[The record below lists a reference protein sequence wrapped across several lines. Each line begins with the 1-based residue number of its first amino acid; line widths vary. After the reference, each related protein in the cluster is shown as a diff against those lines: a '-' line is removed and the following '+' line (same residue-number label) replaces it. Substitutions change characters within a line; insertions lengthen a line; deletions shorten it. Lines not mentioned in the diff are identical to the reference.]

1 MITDNLRVALYARVS
16 GEQQEKED
24 TIASQLEVV
33 TERIAADGLDCEPE
47 LHFVDDGVSGYILAR
62 PALER
67 LRDQAAAGAI
77 DRLYMLDPDR
87 LSRKYAYQVLILE
100 ELIRCGVEVVF
111 LRNPVGRS
119 PEADL
124 LLQVQGMIA
133 EYERAKIMER
143 CRRGKQH
150 AARRGSVNVL
160 SGAPYGYRYI
170 GKHEGGGEARYQVL
184 AEEARVVRKIFE
196 WVGQQRCSIGEVC
209 RRLRRDSIPTRT
221 GKSAWDRATVWLIL
235 KNPAYK
241 GTAAFGKTRSGEF
254 KPQRLRPQRGRPEHP
269 RRPVSR
275 VDTASE
281 DQILIEVP
289 GLVSEDL
296 FLAVQAQL
304 EENRQ
309 RRRDRPGGGRYLL
322 QGLVVCKRCGYGC
335 YGKPT
340 SRAASEGKGR
350 VPYAYY
356 RCTGS
361 DAYRFGGQRL
371 CWNKQIR
378 TAILD
383 AAVWEDVR
391 GLLSEPERV
400 REEYERRLQGTQGGP
415 NQEVEHLGK
424 LINNVKKMISRLI
437 DAYGDGLLDKS
448 EFEPRISAARTRLSR
463 LAEEHRQRIGEA
475 AQEAELRLVIGQLEE
490 FARRVSQGLQEPD
503 WATRREV
510 VRALVKKVEVD
521 ETEIRIVY
529 RVSPSPFE
537 RGPQQGRLQHCW
549 GRDDTGPLTRLRMET
564 IDDDV
569 ASRAVEFIERQA
581 KADKP
586 FFVWVNFT
594 HMHFRTH
601 VKPESKGQSGRWMSE
616 YCDAMIDHDKNVG
629 TVLKALDDAG
639 IANNTFVM
647 YSTDNGPHMN
657 SWPDGAMTPFR
668 NEKNSNWEGAYRV
681 PCMVRWPGKIKA
693 GSVSNEIVG
702 HHDWLPTILA
712 MAGDTEV
719 ADKLLKGYKV
729 GEMTY
734 KVHLDGYNL
743 VPYLTGQVEKSPRES
758 FLYCNDDQQLTGL
771 RYDNWKLVFMEQRAQ
786 GTLRIWAEPFTTLRV
801 PKIFNIRLDPYERAD
816 VTSNTYYDWLL
827 DHAFLLVPA
836 QDYVGKFLMTFKEF
850 PQRQKA
856 SSFNLDDVL
865 QKLKEAPSK

>member
-1 MITDNLRVALYARVS
+1 MTDHDLRVAIYARVS
-16 GEQQEKED
+16 GEQQAKED
-24 TIASQLEVV
+24 TISSQIEAV
-33 TERIAADGLDCEPE
+33 TQRIATDALECDPE
-47 LHFVDDGVSGYILAR
+47 LRFVDDGYSGSILAR
-62 PALER
+62 PGLER

-100 ELIRCGVEVVF
+100 ELTRCGVEVVF
-111 LRNPVGRS
+111 LRNPVGRG

-133 EYERAKIMER
+133 EYERTKIMER

-196 WVGQQRCSIGEVC
+196 WVGQERCSIGEVC
-209 RRLRRDSIPTRT
+209 RRLQGDGVPTRT
-221 GKSAWDRATVWLIL
+221 GKPAWDRATIWLIL

-254 KPQRLRPQRGRPEHP
+254 KPQRLRAQRGRPEQP

-275 VDTASE
+275 VDTSSE

-296 FLAVQAQL
+296 FEAVRAQL

-340 SRAASEGKGR
+340 SRAASKGEGR

-378 TAILD
+378 TDMLD
-383 AAVWEDVR
+383 FAVWDDVR

-400 REEYERRLQGTQGGP
+400 RAEYERRLQGARTGP
-415 NQEVEHLGK
+415 SQELEHLGK
-424 LINNVKKMISRLI
+424 LVSNVKKLISRLI

-448 EFEPRISAARTRLSR
+448 EFEPRISAARAR
-463 LAEEHRQRIGEA
+463 LAKLEGEQRQRTGEA
-475 AQEAELRLVIGQLEE
+475 TQEAELRLVIGQLEA
-490 FARRVSQGLQEPD
+490 FAGRVSEGLQEPD
-503 WATRREV
+503 WDTRREI
-510 VRALVKKVEVD
+510 VRALVKRVEID
-521 ETEIRIVY
+521 EQEVRIVY

-537 RGPQQGRLQHCW
+537 GIPQQRCSQHCW
-549 GRDDTGPLTRLRMET
+549 GRDLAAFVQSVYASVCAGLE
-564 IDDDV
+564 DV
-569 ASRAVEFIERQA
+569 
-581 KADKP
+581 
-586 FFVWVNFT
+586 
-594 HMHFRTH
+594 
-601 VKPESKGQSGRWMSE
+601 
-616 YCDAMIDHDKNVG
+616 
-629 TVLKALDDAG
+629 
-639 IANNTFVM
+639 
-647 YSTDNGPHMN
+647 
-657 SWPDGAMTPFR
+657 GA
-668 NEKNSNWEGAYRV
+668 RV
-681 PCMVRWPGKIKA
+681 A
-693 GSVSNEIVG
+693 
-702 HHDWLPTILA
+702 
-712 MAGDTEV
+712 
-719 ADKLLKGYKV
+719 
-729 GEMTY
+729 
-734 KVHLDGYNL
+734 
-743 VPYLTGQVEKSPRES
+743 
-758 FLYCNDDQQLTGL
+758 
-771 RYDNWKLVFMEQRAQ
+771 
-786 GTLRIWAEPFTTLRV
+786 
-801 PKIFNIRLDPYERAD
+801 
-816 VTSNTYYDWLL
+816 
-827 DHAFLLVPA
+827 
-836 QDYVGKFLMTFKEF
+836 
-850 PQRQKA
+850 A
-856 SSFNLDDVL
+856 SSPDRQLRG
-865 QKLKEAPSK
+865 